1 MIKRNF
7 YGREKYRLKVRVR
20 KANKYGVYKD
30 TFTTSKYATT
40 FQVGEYIL
48 VDLNSKIYD
57 KLFNEMKKDE
67 LIAYFDTEEVKEL
80 LTEMIDS
87 SIIKGKNRIAIPE
100 TERVFREIVFDKI
113 YTLFQNEKVLN
124 NLSKKDKE
132 VDYNSFLDFEIPNQF
147 EYLNLTKKLY

>member
-1 MIKRNF
+1 MIKRKF

-20 KANKYGVYKD
+20 RANEYGVYKD

-40 FQVGEYIL
+40 FKVGEYIL
-48 VDLNSKIYD
+48 VDLNSKIYY

-67 LIAYFDTEEVKEL
+67 LIAYFETEEVKEL

-87 SIIKGKNRIAIPE
+87 SIEKSKVIVAIAE
-100 TERVFREIVFDKI
+100 TERVFRERVFDKI
-113 YTLFQNEKVLN
+113 YFILQNEKVLN
-124 NLSKKDKE
+124 NFSKKDKE

-147 EYLNLTKKLY
+147 EYLDLTKKLY